1 MAAFVG
7 SRSSGRNSPRGLTY
21 TATVDLVSP
30 VPTTVVLHGIVR
42 NEGPGS
48 FILHTGACPLGYR
61 IYPSPSRS
69 PKTLAYEFDPRD
81 HPCLAIAIMK
91 TLGASEEHLMSSD
104 LITLS
109 GRVPPGHYD
118 LSVTMHHDGVVRE
131 VRAGSI
137 DIG

>member
-1 MAAFVG
+1 MAAFVE
-7 SRSSGRNSPRGLTY
+7 SRSSSRNSPRGLTY
-21 TATVDLVSP
+21 AATAHLVSR
-30 VPTTVVLHGIVR
+30 VPPTVVLQGIVR

-48 FILHTGACPLGYR
+48 FTLHTGACPLGYR
-61 IYPSPSRS
+61 IYSSPTRS

-91 TLGASEEHLMSSD
+91 TLGANEEYVMSSD
-104 LITLS
+104 LIPLS
-109 GRVPPGHYD
+109 GKVPPGHYD
-118 LSVTMHHDGVVRE
+118 LSVMVHHDAVVRE